1 VLTPLKHLIM
11 KTHTRTSPNYG
22 LLIALVSSLLF
33 WLGII
38 KVFFGHQIKE
48 MISFLISAIQ

>member
-1 VLTPLKHLIM
+1 M